1 MECRQREPPARL
13 MHLLLMQRIKITGW
27 RYSAPTNQL
36 EMSLLACVVFSTLI
50 AVALGI
56 HYSTIG

>member
-1 MECRQREPPARL
+1 MSRAGTGGYAA
-13 MHLLLMQRIKITGW
+13 HLVLMQRFNLAAW
-27 RYSAPTNQL
+27 RYSAPTTQL
-36 EMSLLACVVFSTLI
+36 EVSLLACVVFSTLI